1 MQISATVLRI
11 FVEALE
17 ALGIDRRKLLK
28 ACEIEAGQLED
39 PDARIPQDRI
49 ERVWLVARELSG
61 DPRIGLHA
69 GERIRPHAVNLF
81 GYLLLS
87 SATLGVGI
95 ARVSRYQQVL
105 TGAPWIEWDEESD
118 PARLRIGAAAGCD
131 EFQSIHA
138 EYVAALVPRMMS
150 WVSETEV
157 APESVSF
164 RHDALGPIADYRRV
178 LCCDVKFGAEHNELV
193 FSVETLARP
202 SSLLR

>member
-17 ALGIDRRKLLK
+17 ALGIDRRKLLT

-87 SATLGVGI
+87 SATLGVDTLD
-95 ARVSRYQQVL
+95 VL
-105 TGAPWIEWDEESD
+105 DVVNANLAITALDLAIDTATGA
-118 PARLRIGAAAGCD
+118 RGGLGAAQNRMNSALA
-131 EFQSIHA
+131 SILVARENLSAA
-138 EYVAALVPRMMS
+138 ESRIRDVDVA
-150 WVSETEV
+150 SET
-157 APESVSF
+157 
-164 RHDALGPIADYRRV
+164 AD
-178 LCCDVKFGAEHNELV
+178 
-193 FSVETLARP
+193 LARNTIMQQAAVSVLQQANLQP
-202 SSLLR
+202 QIALSLLQG